1 MSEEKRDYPERC
13 SYEKNALRKQIAKE
27 ILDIDKGYIL
37 KHHPHLRFQTLT
49 FLDVQTI
56 CAAVALRATQ

>member
-1 MSEEKRDYPERC
+1 MTVDWRVYPERC

-27 ILDIDKGYIL
+27 ILDIDNEYIL
-37 KHHPHLRFQTLT
+37 KHHPHLRFQALT